1 MKNALIFCYLIFTF
15 LWLPLASATSVLPL
29 TLEQLS
35 TRASLIFY
43 AEVIGNQTKLDE
55 QSGRIATFTE
65 FNIIELIKGESKT
78 THTIKQIGGY
88 DPVSKTK
95 LYVHGI
101 PTFQVGK
108 TYVLFL
114 PTESTLGFCSPLGL
128 FQGSYMVKTVNNEKI
143 VSNGRNL
150 NEPTS
155 VDNNRAVTIPLAI
168 DIHRPSQAR
177 LDSFI
182 NTIRSYNTP

>member
-1 MKNALIFCYLIFTF
+1 MKKALIPCCFILALI
-15 LWLPLASATSVLPL
+15 WLPSASATSVLPL

-43 AEVIGNQTKLDE
+43 AEVISNQTKLDE
-55 QSGRIATFTE
+55 QSRSIATFTE
-65 FNIIELIKGESKT
+65 FNIIESIKGETKT

-88 DPVSKTK
+88 DPASKTK
-95 LYVHGI
+95 LYVHGV
-101 PTFQVGK
+101 PTFQVGQ

-114 PTESTLGFCSPLGL
+114 PAESTLGFCSPLGL
-128 FQGSYMVKTVNNEKI
+128 FQGSYMVKTINGENV

-150 NEPTS
+150 DEPTS
-155 VDNNRAVTIPLAI
+155 VDNARAVTIPLAI
-168 DIHRPSQAR
+168 DIHRPSQAH
-177 LDSFI
+177 LDNFI